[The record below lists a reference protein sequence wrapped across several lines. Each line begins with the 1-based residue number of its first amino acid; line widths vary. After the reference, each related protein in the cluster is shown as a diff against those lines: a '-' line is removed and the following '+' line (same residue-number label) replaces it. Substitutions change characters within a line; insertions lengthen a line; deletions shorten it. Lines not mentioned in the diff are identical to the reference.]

1 VGTRLEKAIEF
12 LSPGWARQR
21 AIDRAQLDNWREV
34 QASHRGGLSTR
45 VSTPWSQSI
54 SYRNGTTAQRQ
65 NLASRRDRSRRV
77 YQEHPIGRGI
87 LQTETDNI
95 VADGFVLQSKTG
107 TPDFDK
113 EAEEKWED
121 WWTRCDIR
129 GLRCSS
135 ELQRQMYRSPRRDG
149 DGGVVL
155 VDRGGDSRLQYIPGD
170 LIKTPDGKYGNPSII
185 DGVEVDRTSRP
196 VAFHILDIDGTTSVR
211 QWDRVPAQN
220 FIYLAPVIDDD
231 MGVRG
236 DPCYS
241 QVFSQLDGLDGYM
254 DAVIIAARMAAVFGL
269 IFKDDKAAK
278 QYNQLGTLTNSQGDT
293 VKGITLENGQV
304 RYTGTDGKVEQV
316 NPQQPMQQTPDFI
329 RICCRILGI
338 PFDMP
343 LELVLKDLSQV
354 NFASARIGLLQYY
367 RACRARQKWFR
378 ETCLDRIY
386 RWWISR
392 EQKRQLVGNDG
403 AFLTAFPAN
412 YFKHNFV
419 AVGWDYT
426 DPVSEAQADQ
436 LQIDMGV
443 KTPQMVAAE
452 RGRDWDEMQEELA
465 VARAVR
471 RLKELPNVMS
481 NMTRDEF
488 TADTTQQNNGVD
500 PELER
505 LKGEADAYGVGVRAG
520 VITPQTDDEDA
531 FRKKMKLPAM
541 SEDAK
546 AAWEEDEGVRRPITL
561 TQPGGASPMAGPQ
574 GPGEEQS
581 SPKTPVESKANQ
593 PQRSRKNSRTRK
605 PPTPPAAES

>member
-1 VGTRLEKAIEF
+1 MGTRLEKAIEF
-12 LSPGWARQR
+12 ISPGWARQR

-107 TPDFDK
+107 TSDFDK

-135 ELQRQMYRSPRRDG
+135 ELQRQFYRSSRRDG

-170 LIKTPDGKYGNPSII
+170 LIKTPDGKYGQANII
-185 DGVEVDRTSRP
+185 DGIEVDRTSRP
-196 VAFHILDIDGTTSVR
+196 IAFHIMDIDGTTSAR

-220 FIYLAPVIDDD
+220 FVYLAPVIDDD

-378 ETCLDRIY
+378 ETALDRIY
-386 RWWISR
+386 GWWIDR
-392 EQKRQLVGNDG
+392 EHKRQIVGNDG
-403 AFLTAFPAN
+403 AFSTQFPEN
-412 YFKHNFV
+412 YRKHGFV
-419 AVGWDYT
+419 PVGWPYT
-426 DPVSEAQADQ
+426 DPVSEAQAD
-436 LQIDMGV
+436 LLEMTMGT
-443 KTPQMVAAE
+443 KTGQMIAGE
-452 RGRDWDEMQEELA
+452 HGHDWDEMQERLA
-465 VARAVR
+465 VERGIR
-471 RLKELPNVMS
+471 RLKQLPEIAS
-481 NMTRDEF
+481 NYTRDVQAESNS
-488 TADTTQQNNGVD
+488 TGDGKV
-500 PELER
+500 
-505 LKGEADAYGVGVRAG
+505 
-520 VITPQTDDEDA
+520 
-531 FRKKMKLPAM
+531 
-541 SEDAK
+541 
-546 AAWEEDEGVRRPITL
+546 
-561 TQPGGASPMAGPQ
+561 GASQ
-574 GPGEEQS
+574 
-581 SPKTPVESKANQ
+581 T
-593 PQRSRKNSRTRK
+593 
-605 PPTPPAAES
+605 